1 MLSSNTPDKTDVR
14 TNAPD
19 TKTLAV
25 TVALQLALTVHVPVS
40 VSLAKSPPTL
50 RASVP
55 DKVPSTRRLS
65 LPAAAIGTA
74 PVARRSVPVP
84 VNPYA
89 PAAPANEHCWAR
101 ADGEAML
108 TTNIAKT
115 RSTSVVGP
123 MLRFIILLL
132 IGFFLKIDLFVTRR
146 TRSPL
151 HPAIDRKLNLISF
164 SDWVRY
170 QTRVSFGSA
179 PGGDAFPSWLETAPR
194 RGDFA
199 GILHLLHR
207 GSQAQFSLCVIPH

>member
-25 TVALQLALTVHVPVS
+25 SVALQLALTVHVPVS

-55 DKVPSTRRLS
+55 DKVPSTRRLI
-65 LPAAAIGTA
+65 LPAATIGTA
-74 PVARRSVPVP
+74 PVERRSVPVP

-123 MLRFIILLL
+123 MLRFITLLL
-132 IGFFLKIDLFVTRR
+132 IGFFLGLLVTVEHGSQ
-146 TRSPL
+146 TP
-151 HPAIDRKLNLISF
+151 IGRKLS
-164 SDWVRY
+164 
-170 QTRVSFGSA
+170 
-179 PGGDAFPSWLETAPR
+179 
-194 RGDFA
+194 
-199 GILHLLHR
+199 
-207 GSQAQFSLCVIPH
+207 

>member
-1 MLSSNTPDKTDVR
+1 LS
-14 TNAPD
+14 
-19 TKTLAV
+19 
-25 TVALQLALTVHVPVS
+25 
-40 VSLAKSPPTL
+40 
-50 RASVP
+50 
-55 DKVPSTRRLS
+55 
-65 LPAAAIGTA
+65 AAALGTG
-74 PVARRSVPVP
+74 PFTRRSVTIPG
-84 VNPYA
+84 NPHA
-89 PAAPANEHCWAR
+89 TAAPANEHCWAR

-170 QTRVSFGSA
+170 LTWLILDFA
-179 PGGDAFPSWLETAPR
+179 PGDDAYLF
-194 RGDFA
+194 
-199 GILHLLHR
+199 
-207 GSQAQFSLCVIPH
+207 

>member
-19 TKTLAV
+19 TKTLTV

-89 PAAPANEHCWAR
+89 PAAPPNEHCWAM

-123 MLRFIILLL
+123 MLRFITLLL
-132 IGFFLKIDLFVTRR
+132 IGFFLGLLVTVEHGSQ
-146 TRSPL
+146 TP
-151 HPAIDRKLNLISF
+151 IGRKLS
-164 SDWVRY
+164 
-170 QTRVSFGSA
+170 
-179 PGGDAFPSWLETAPR
+179 
-194 RGDFA
+194 
-199 GILHLLHR
+199 
-207 GSQAQFSLCVIPH
+207 

>member
-1 MLSSNTPDKTDVR
+1 MTTGTFVPSGSVSDFWTSRASLMLSSNTPDKTDVR

-108 TTNIAKT
+108 TTNIANT
-115 RSTSVVGP
+115 ISTSVVGP
-123 MLRFIILLL
+123 MLRFITLLL
-132 IGFFLKIDLFVTRR
+132 IGFFRDRDLLVTVENGSQ
-146 TRSPL
+146 TPL
-151 HPAIDRKLNLISF
+151 HPAISRKLSLISF

-170 QTRVSFGSA
+170 QTRVSFG
-179 PGGDAFPSWLETAPR
+179 
-194 RGDFA
+194 
-199 GILHLLHR
+199 
-207 GSQAQFSLCVIPH
+207 

>member
-14 TNAPD
+14 TNVPD
-19 TKTLAV
+19 TKTLTV
-25 TVALQLALTVHVPVS
+25 SVALQLALIVQVPVS
-40 VSLAKSPPTL
+40 VSLANSPPTL

-55 DKVPSTRRLS
+55 DKVPSRWRLI

-74 PVARRSVPVP
+74 PARRSVPVP

-123 MLRFIILLL
+123 ILRFITLLL
-132 IGFFLKIDLFVTRR
+132 IGFF
-146 TRSPL
+146 S
-151 HPAIDRKLNLISF
+151 
-164 SDWVRY
+164 
-170 QTRVSFGSA
+170 
-179 PGGDAFPSWLETAPR
+179 
-194 RGDFA
+194 
-199 GILHLLHR
+199 GILR
-207 GSQAQFSLCVIPH
+207 SS

>member
-19 TKTLAV
+19 TKTLTV

-123 MLRFIILLL
+123 MLRFITFLL
-132 IGFFLKIDLFVTRR
+132 IGFFLKSTRDRR
-146 TRSPL
+146 TR
-151 HPAIDRKLNLISF
+151 F
-164 SDWVRY
+164 SNADWPEAQPYFLFRLGSLPDQRELTVR
-170 QTRVSFGSA
+170 
-179 PGGDAFPSWLETAPR
+179 L
-194 RGDFA
+194 RG
-199 GILHLLHR
+199 
-207 GSQAQFSLCVIPH
+207 

>member
-19 TKTLAV
+19 TKTLTV

-101 ADGEAML
+101 ADGTVPNRVVAKA
-108 TTNIAKT
+108 IAARVEK
-115 RSTSVVGP
+115 RV
-123 MLRFIILLL
+123 LRFISVLLMD
-132 IGFFLKIDLFVTRR
+132 FLK
-146 TRSPL
+146 
-151 HPAIDRKLNLISF
+151 
-164 SDWVRY
+164 
-170 QTRVSFGSA
+170 
-179 PGGDAFPSWLETAPR
+179 
-194 RGDFA
+194 
-199 GILHLLHR
+199 
-207 GSQAQFSLCVIPH
+207 